1 MKNLKNRASRG
12 AISFTLITAGLAFAA
27 SASAGD
33 CAMKKAQKTT
43 QTTAQYTATPATQ
56 VLGSTAQS
64 HIVYA
69 GHHKTKTG
77 TIVDAAVRT
86 DALSTL
92 VAAVTAADLVETLS
106 GPGPFTVFAPINDA
120 FAALPE
126 GTVET
131 LLQPKNKGALQGI
144 LKAHVVSGNLS
155 AADIIGLAEKNG
167 GTVDVKTVSGDT
179 LTAVLAGG
187 TLYVKDESGGLASV
201 KKADIMQSNGVVHV
215 VDRVLLPSG

>member
-1 MKNLKNRASRG
+1 MKTLKDRAIRG
-12 AISFTLITAGLAFAA
+12 TLSLTLMTGAVAFAA

-33 CAMKKAQKTT
+33 CAMKKAQAKVTKT
-43 QTTAQYTATPATQ
+43 AMPATA
-56 VLGSTAQS
+56 VLSSSSQAN
-64 HIVYA
+64 IVYA
-69 GHHKTKTG
+69 GQHSMKKS
-77 TIVDAAVRT
+77 TIVDAAVAT
-86 DALSTL
+86 DSLSTL
-92 VAAVTAADLVETLS
+92 VAAVTAADLVDTLAS
-106 GPGPFTVFAPINDA
+106 PGPFTVFAPLNDA

-131 LLQPKNKGALQGI
+131 LLQPKNKHKLQDI

-167 GTVDVKTVSGDT
+167 GTVDVQTVSGDT

-201 KKADIMQSNGVVHV
+201 KKADIMKSNGTVHV
-215 VDRVLLPSG
+215 VDRVLLPS

>member
-1 MKNLKNRASRG
+1 MKTLKDRAIRG
-12 AISFTLITAGLAFAA
+12 TLSLTLMTGALAFAA

-33 CAMKKAQKTT
+33 CAMKKAQK
-43 QTTAQYTATPATQ
+43 QAKYTAAPATQ
-56 VLGSTAQS
+56 VLSSSTQS

-69 GHHKTKTG
+69 GQHSMKKS
-77 TIVDAAVRT
+77 TIVDAAVAT
-86 DALSTL
+86 DSLSTL
-92 VAAVTAADLVETLS
+92 VAAVTAADLVDTLAS
-106 GPGPFTVFAPINDA
+106 PGPFTVFAPLNDA

-131 LLQPKNKGALQGI
+131 LLQPKNKHKLQDI

-167 GTVDVKTVSGDT
+167 GTVDVQTVSGDT

-201 KKADIMQSNGVVHV
+201 KKADIMQSNGTVHI
-215 VDRVLLPSG
+215 VDRVLLPK